1 MSEAYGRVLDQ
12 ITKIRGVRGALFVAG
27 EDGLVVADAVLEG
40 IKPNAVAALAGNLVR
55 RVRRAADSA
64 GVGVPEFV
72 HMQTTAGAICAVPAP
87 AGALVVV
94 IAEPEVNV
102 GLLRLA
108 MRKAAEVIA

>member
-1 MSEAYGRVLDQ
+1 MSDAYGRVLDQ

-27 EDGLVVADAVLEG
+27 EDGMVVADAVIEG
-40 IKPNAVAALAGNLVR
+40 IKPNAVAALTGNLVR
-55 RVRRAADSA
+55 RVRRAAESA
-64 GVGVPEFV
+64 GVGVPEFM
-72 HMQTTAGAICAVPAP
+72 HMQTSAGTLCAVPAP

-94 IAEPEVNV
+94 IADAGVNV

>member
-1 MSEAYGRVLDQ
+1 MSDAYGRVLDQ

-27 EDGLVVADAVLEG
+27 EDGMVVADAVIEG
-40 IKPNAVAALAGNLVR
+40 IKPNAVAALTGNLVR

-64 GVGVPEFV
+64 GVGVPEF
-72 HMQTTAGAICAVPAP
+72 MQLQSAAGTICAVPAA

-94 IAEPEVNV
+94 IADAGVNV